1 MYWVP
6 MKRLDTLDTINLG
19 NGIGTS
25 LTSEAYSQTV
35 SCLYRIA
42 FSCACGTKMANIR
55 AGEKG
60 GGLSVT
66 HFE

>member
-19 NGIGTS
+19 NGIGTD
-25 LTSEAYSQTV
+25 LTSETYSQTV

-42 FSCACGTKMANIR
+42 LSCACGTKIANIR
-55 AGEKG
+55 GYEKE